1 MDWAALRLS
10 LQIGLSSTAL
20 AIFVGIPI
28 AYALAHY
35 RFKGYRFINALV
47 LTPMLLPPTVL
58 GYYLL
63 QFLGSNG
70 PAGRFTEAIFKF
82 SPVFHWT
89 GATLAA
95 FVVSAPFLVRAAQ
108 AGFESVDT
116 KLEDAAKAHGI
127 GPLSVFLKITVPLA
141 APSIGA
147 GIAMALARSIGE
159 FGATI
164 MIAGN
169 IPGET
174 RTMPIAIYDAVQ
186 SGRINDA
193 QISALAL
200 SFVSVGLLMLA
211 SSFFVRKR

>member
-1 MDWAALRLS
+1 MDWTALRLS

-20 AIFVGIPI
+20 AIFIGIPI

-63 QFLGSNG
+63 QFFGSNG
-70 PAGRFTEAIFKF
+70 PAGKFTEAVFKF

-95 FVVSAPFLVRAAQ
+95 FVVSTPFLVRAVQ

-116 KLEDAAKAHGI
+116 RLEDAAKAQETFQDLMGHNVE
-127 GPLSVFLKITVPLA
+127 SR
-141 APSIGA
+141 
-147 GIAMALARSIGE
+147 RSFIE
-159 FGATI
+159 KNAK
-164 MIAGN
+164 
-169 IPGET
+169 
-174 RTMPIAIYDAVQ
+174 
-186 SGRINDA
+186 
-193 QISALAL
+193 
-200 SFVSVGLLMLA
+200 FVVNLD
-211 SSFFVRKR
+211 V